1 MRGAYLEWE
10 TERSE
15 RLGTTNPVLPSFEA
29 TNDSY
34 DRWRMHKEMTKNK
47 QKQIPFIGLR
57 RLAPWM
63 GHLVHSGRLCR

>member
-34 DRWRMHKEMTKNK
+34 DRWRCTK
-47 QKQIPFIGLR
+47 R
-57 RLAPWM
+57 
-63 GHLVHSGRLCR
+63 